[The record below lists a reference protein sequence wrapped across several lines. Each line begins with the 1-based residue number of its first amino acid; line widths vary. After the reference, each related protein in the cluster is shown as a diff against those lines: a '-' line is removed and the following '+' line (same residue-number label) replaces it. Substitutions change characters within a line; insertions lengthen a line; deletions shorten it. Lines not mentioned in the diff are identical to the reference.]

1 MEMGCMWMRRV
12 RLTANSVFLAMASSP
27 ATSLSYASRRC
38 YNLFSFP
45 SLKQP
50 HLISLASS
58 SHRRSISISAP
69 SCSSASPQLSL
80 SENDNIPDF
89 GAGESYENLAKG
101 SKTLLKGM
109 NYAELQEWVQS
120 HGFRPGQAMMLWKRL
135 YGDNI
140 WANNLDELEGLN
152 KDFKKMLGE
161 HAEFRALSLKDVLTA
176 SDGTRKILFALDD
189 GLVIETV
196 VIPCDRGRTTVCVS
210 SQVGCAM
217 NCQFCYTGRMG
228 LRRHLTTAE
237 IVEQAVSA
245 RRLLCSDVG
254 PITNVVFMGMG
265 EPLHNIENVIK
276 AADIMIDE
284 QGLHFSPRKVTISTS
299 GLVPQLKR
307 FLRESKCAIAVSL
320 NATTDEVRNWIMPI
334 NRKYKLSLLLETLR
348 EELQFRRN
356 YKVLFE
362 YVMLAG
368 INDSIEDAKRLI
380 DLVKGIPCKINLISF
395 NPHSGSQFRPT
406 SDEKMIEFRNILAEA
421 GCVVFMR
428 FSRGDDQMAACGQLG
443 KPGTIQFFLKFLDTE
458 QFQRLRDLKQ
468 LGLTH
473 MVYPGAVHSRFEH
486 SLGVYWLASEA
497 VHTLKAH
504 QGSELD
510 IERNDINTVKLA
522 GLLHDVGHGPFSHM
536 FERGFLP
543 RVLQGSTWSH
553 EEMSVKMIDYIVDA
567 HYIDIDPSMLKNAKD
582 MVLAS
587 SENAS
592 NKSEKKFLY
601 DIVANGRNGIDVD
614 KFDYIVRDSRAC
626 GLGCNFQFQRLM
638 ETMRV
643 IDDEI
648 CYRANDYLTIHK
660 LFASRA
666 DMHRTVYTHAKVK
679 AMELMVVDALTLA
692 NDELG
697 ISASIHEP
705 SEFWKLDDSILKQIE
720 TSDKQEL
727 EDARDLILRIRRR
740 DLYRYC
746 NEYIVPKDNLKNF
759 KEITSQDIVCS
770 QINDGGPALKEED
783 VVVNNVKIDLTRGMK
798 NPLESI
804 MVFQDFESEEKF
816 TIKDPGRVS
825 HMLPAFCQDTIVR
838 VYSKK
843 PELVGAVAE
852 AFENFQKKTYGETT
866 QQLKFKK
873 REKLEVISKQEWEI
887 NLDGITFKDLIAKD
901 NFDDVYAYRGSY
913 NDQDVTGAKID
924 EPEFILRAEN
934 GEIRLY
940 NMSYIAVEHVCGD
953 PLNYFLSKHS
963 EEKLNFKIVIQL
975 ALHLARGLAYLHS
988 KKLIHGNVKTENILI
1003 DTNFQL
1009 KITDFETS
1017 NVEISNQEGQTTCS
1031 MAPELMES
1039 KLYDKKCDVYSF
1051 GICLWEIY
1059 CCETPR
1065 CSNLTFEE
1073 LTSPDFVKNWRPEI
1087 PEYCPKALAN
1097 LMQQCWDRDPRKRP
1111 EMEQVVL
1118 MLEAIDKSKGKKIP
1132 QGCFSFHK

>member
-1 MEMGCMWMRRV
+1 MG
-12 RLTANSVFLAMASSP
+12 
-27 ATSLSYASRRC
+27 TSLNQEVNNNFFC
-38 YNLFSFP
+38 
-45 SLKQP
+45 SL
-50 HLISLASS
+50 LYED
-58 SHRRSISISAP
+58 RRSSKHIR
-69 SCSSASPQLSL
+69 
-80 SENDNIPDF
+80 DN
-89 GAGESYENLAKG
+89 
-101 SKTLLKGM
+101 
-109 NYAELQEWVQS
+109 V
-120 HGFRPGQAMMLWKRL
+120 HG
-135 YGDNI
+135 NI
-140 WANNLDELEGLN
+140 HLE
-152 KDFKKMLGE
+152 
-161 HAEFRALSLKDVLTA
+161 
-176 SDGTRKILFALDD
+176 
-189 GLVIETV
+189 
-196 VIPCDRGRTTVCVS
+196 P
-210 SQVGCAM
+210 
-217 NCQFCYTGRMG
+217 
-228 LRRHLTTAE
+228 
-237 IVEQAVSA
+237 
-245 RRLLCSDVG
+245 
-254 PITNVVFMGMG
+254 
-265 EPLHNIENVIK
+265 
-276 AADIMIDE
+276 
-284 QGLHFSPRKVTISTS
+284 
-299 GLVPQLKR
+299 
-307 FLRESKCAIAVSL
+307 
-320 NATTDEVRNWIMPI
+320 
-334 NRKYKLSLLLETLR
+334 
-348 EELQFRRN
+348 
-356 YKVLFE
+356 
-362 YVMLAG
+362 
-368 INDSIEDAKRLI
+368 
-380 DLVKGIPCKINLISF
+380 
-395 NPHSGSQFRPT
+395 
-406 SDEKMIEFRNILAEA
+406 
-421 GCVVFMR
+421 
-428 FSRGDDQMAACGQLG
+428 
-443 KPGTIQFFLKFLDTE
+443 FFLKFLDTE
-458 QFQRLRDLKQ
+458 QLRDLKQ

-510 IERNDINTVKLA
+510 IERNDIKTVKLA

-567 HYIDIDPSMLKNAKD
+567 HHIDIDPSMLKNAKD

-592 NKSEKKFLY
+592 KKSEKKFLY

-727 EDARDLILRIRRR
+727 KDARDLILRIRRR

-746 NEYIVPKDNLKNF
+746 NEYIVPKDNLENF

-770 QINDGGPALKEED
+770 QINYGGPTLKEED
-783 VVVNNVKIDLTRGMK
+783 VVVNIVKIDLTRGMK

-816 TIKDPGRVS
+816 TIRDPGRVS
-825 HMLPAFCQDTIVR
+825 HMLPAFCQDMIVR

-843 PELVGAVAE
+843 PELVGAVAK
-852 AFENFQKKTYGETT
+852 AFENFQNKTYGETT

-901 NFDDVYAYRGSY
+901 NFDEVYDYKGSY
-913 NDQDVTGAKID
+913 NDQDVTVTVFQLREETDEKPRKLREKFSIWYKIDHPNIVKLIGAKID
-924 EPEFILRAEN
+924 EPEFILRAET
-934 GEIRLY
+934 GEIRLN
-940 NMSYIAVEHVCGD
+940 NMSYIVVEHVCGD

-988 KKLIHGNVKTENILI
+988 KKLIHGHVKTENILI

-1017 NVEISNQEGQTTCS
+1017 NVEISNQEEGQTTCS

-1065 CSNLTFEE
+1065 YSNLTFEE

-1132 QGCFSFHK
+1132 QGCFCFHK